1 MRIKFK
7 KGCHPDHII
16 DYLRDMLKFPDAYIG
31 SVNVYVQMY
40 DKEMKPVK
48 FNNDEYLIVEPGELS
63 KQKYTEYVADF
74 RRSAMKVV

>member
-48 FNNDEYLIVEPGELS
+48 FNNDEYLI
-63 KQKYTEYVADF
+63 F
-74 RRSAMKVV
+74 